1 MKRTPVFATLI
12 VIAAVATMI
21 YLGVWQLQRAA
32 WKNSLLTEYAAA
44 EGKPAVEWPVSADP
58 ENLPLFRR
66 SSLNC
71 GQVTGWR
78 SSSGRSRNNT
88 AGYAHIA
95 TCSLAGDENAT
106 AQVVIG
112 WSKSPKDPQWNGG
125 EVEGI
130 IGPDS
135 KHLLRLIS
143 DTPAEGFR
151 ANAPPS
157 LDNIPNNHMAYAVQW
172 FFFAF
177 VAALIF
183 VLAVR
188 KRNGAGDAAS

>member
-1 MKRTPVFATLI
+1 MKRIPVFATL
-12 VIAAVATMI
+12 VVMAAVAIMI
-21 YLGVWQLQRAA
+21 YLGIWQLQRAQ
-32 WKNSLLTEYAAA
+32 WKNDLLVEYAAA
-44 EGKPAVEWPVSADP
+44 EGKSVVKWPVRPDP

-66 SSLNC
+66 SSLDC

-95 TCSLAGDENAT
+95 TCNLAGDENAT

-112 WSKSPKDPQWNGG
+112 WSKSPKSPDWNGG
-125 EVEGI
+125 RVEGI

-135 KHLLRLIS
+135 KHMLRLVS
-143 DTPAEGFR
+143 GTPADGFR
-151 ANAPPS
+151 SNASPS
-157 LDNIPNNHMAYAVQW
+157 LENIPNNHMAYAWQW

-177 VAALIF
+177 IAALIY
-183 VLAVR
+183 VLALV
-188 KRNGAGDAAS
+188 KRAKEDSG